1 LNQENA
7 MPVTHFVVRWPD
19 GEEERCYSP
28 STVVREYLRPGDYPL
43 DVFLAHARDGL
54 AAASERVRAKFG
66 YACSSAMDQWAA
78 LERRAEPFRTQDA
91 QVVTVVQ
98 ID

>member
-1 LNQENA
+1 

-28 STVVREYLRPGDYPL
+28 SSIVREYLHPGEYPL
-43 DVFLAHARDGL
+43 DVFLSHTHNAL
-54 AAASERVRAKFG
+54 SAASERVREKFG
-66 YACSSAMDQWAA
+66 YACSSALDQWAEI
-78 LERRAEPFRTQDA
+78 ERRAEPFLAQDA
-91 QVVTVVQ
+91 QVTVVR